1 MPAVPRLH
9 SLSWKKPLAPAAA
22 AWLVGDREDRGPLDL
37 SDTLV
42 IVPTAQS
49 GRRLRE
55 ALAVLAAA
63 RGQAVFPP
71 HVVSPERFIT
81 ELLPPSPPAESSG
94 FRVQGSGFPITE
106 PVTKP
111 ETPNSKPET
120 PNPKPGGEAAPAT
133 PVESLLAWI
142 EVLDAIDLD
151 DFRAVFPVDPPAR
164 NFAWSSRLAREF
176 QRLQATL
183 AENALR
189 MGDVTARAGDDFPET
204 VRWQQLG
211 RLEAV
216 YDAALAR
223 RGLRDGQ
230 LAKITAATSGMP
242 PSTITRIAVIAT
254 PDPLPLALRSLD
266 RLAASAAS
274 AVTLHILV
282 HGPES
287 AAGLSALFDHYG
299 RPRPDAWT
307 RRPLD
312 LPDFKQHV
320 RLCEDPAAQAAA
332 IVSYAGQYESA
343 DGVLAIGI
351 ADGEITPLVE
361 SGLARAGIPSHN
373 PEGRPHRAG
382 ALHALLTALADLA
395 RERDPAFPSVAAL
408 ARCPDILHWLRS
420 RHRADWSAA
429 RFLAALDNLHAAHLP
444 PTLSVAREHAA
455 AAGNISLA
463 ADLDAIAALAR
474 QLLAPP
480 FPSGLDATLADLFSA
495 REFDLARP
503 DDARTVEAAGAWRDA
518 LAATTAALRR
528 FPRIAPADAFDLALR
543 AFGDATLPE
552 EKSPRA
558 IDLQGW
564 LELPWDDTPHLVIA
578 GLNDGRVPEAVNG
591 DAFLPESL
599 RERLGLKT
607 NAARFA
613 RDAYLLQTLVYS
625 RGQRP
630 EDRGQRTEVREQTSA
645 TTTAGSPDSGLRPLA
660 SGLSSTGRL
669 DLLVG
674 KTSAAGDPLRP
685 SRLLLQCADADL
697 PGRVLYLFGTPPS
710 GRASLAWR
718 RAWKL
723 APRTD
728 APIEKL
734 SVTAFRDYLR
744 CPFRF
749 YLKHALRMRAVD
761 PDKAELDALDFGNL
775 CHAALEAMGRP
786 ESGLRDCADPALLR
800 DFLLDRLE
808 ACARA
813 TWGEQLPLPLVVQLE
828 SARQRLSR
836 AAGEQ
841 ARLRAEGWLI
851 ERTEYPVDLVI
862 GGLPVRGKI
871 DRIDRNETTG
881 AIRVLDYKTSDSAVN
896 PVDAHLRKPR
906 RNDSPDTL
914 PPWTLFSGTGTAG
927 SLLWTDLQLPLY
939 LRAVAPEYGD
949 AVACGYF
956 NLPKAI
962 GETRVSEWLDYTP
975 ATQRAADTCAE
986 GIVAAIAARRFWPPA
1001 ELTAA
1006 EAAYDDYAALFHNG
1020 AADSIEWP
1028 CEQ

>member
-9 SLSWKKPLAPAAA
+9 SLSWKTPLAPAAA
-22 AWLVGDREDRGPLDL
+22 AWLADDRESRGPLDL

-71 HVVSPERFIT
+71 RVVSPERFVA
-81 ELLPPSPPAESSG
+81 ELLPASPPAGSAG

-111 ETPNSKPET
+111 ETLNTKPAT
-120 PNPKPGGEAAPAT
+120 SNPKPDGEAAPAS

-164 NFAWSSRLAREF
+164 NFAWASRLAREF
-176 QRLQATL
+176 QRLQSTL

-189 MGDVTARAGDDFPET
+189 MGDVIARAGHDFPEAL
-204 VRWQQLG
+204 RWQQLG
-211 RLEAV
+211 RLEAAH
-216 YDAALAR
+216 DNTLAR
-223 RGLRDGQ
+223 RGLLDTQ
-230 LAKITAATSGMP
+230 LAKIIAATTGVP
-242 PSTITRIAVIAT
+242 PASIARIVVIAT
-254 PDPLPLALRSLD
+254 PDPLPLALHALD
-266 RLAASAAS
+266 RLAAPAASAAP

-282 HGPES
+282 HGPDDT
-287 AAGLSALFDHYG
+287 AGLSTLFDPSG

-312 LPDFKQHV
+312 FPAFDQHV

-332 IVSYAGQYESA
+332 VVSLTDEYKSP
-343 DGVLAIGI
+343 DCFLAIGI

-361 SGLARAGIPSHN
+361 SALTRAGIPSHN

-382 ALHALLTALADLA
+382 ALHALLAALADLA

-408 ARCPDILHWLRS
+408 ARCPDILRWLRS

-429 RFLAALDNLHAAHLP
+429 RFLAALDDLHAAHLP
-444 PTLSVAREHAA
+444 PTLSVAREHASA
-455 AAGNISLA
+455 SGNISLA
-463 ADLDAIAALAR
+463 ADLDALARLAR

-480 FPSGLDATLADLFSA
+480 FPSGIDAALADLFSA
-495 REFDLARP
+495 HEFDLARP
-503 DDARTVEAAGAWRDA
+503 DDARAVDAADVWRDA
-518 LAATTAALRR
+518 LAATTAALRH
-528 FPRIAPADAFDLALR
+528 FPRIAPADAFDLALH

-552 EKSPRA
+552 EKPPRA

-564 LELPWDDTPHLVIA
+564 LELSWDDTPNLVIA
-578 GLNDGRVPEAVNG
+578 GFNDGRVPEAVNG

-613 RDAYLLQTLVYS
+613 RDAYLLQALIHS
-625 RGQRP
+625 R
-630 EDRGQRTEVREQTSA
+630 SA
-645 TTTAGSPDSGLRPLA
+645 AG
-660 SGLSSTGRL
+660 GRL

-685 SRLLLQCADADL
+685 SRLLLQCFDADL
-697 PGRVLYLFGTPPS
+697 PDRVLALFGTPPS
-710 GRASLAWR
+710 ARASLAWR

-723 APRTD
+723 TPRTD
-728 APIEKL
+728 APVEKL

-775 CHAALEAMGRP
+775 CHAALEAMGHP
-786 ESGLRDCADPALLR
+786 ESGLRDCADPAPLR
-800 DFLLDRLE
+800 DFLLDRLDTH
-808 ACARA
+808 ARV

-836 AAGEQ
+836 AAEEQ
-841 ARLRAEGWLI
+841 ARLRAEGWVI
-851 ERTEYPVDLVI
+851 ERTEYPVDLDI

-871 DRIDRNETTG
+871 DRIDRNEITG
-881 AIRVLDYKTSDSAVN
+881 AIRVLDYKTSDSPVN
-896 PVDAHLRKPR
+896 PADAHLRSPR
-906 RNDSPDTL
+906 RNEDSDTISS
-914 PPWTLFSGTGTAG
+914 FVRAAEG

-962 GETRVSEWLDYTP
+962 GETRVSEWPDYTP
-975 ATQRAADTCAE
+975 ATQRAADACAE

-1006 EAAYDDYAALFHNG
+1006 EAEYDDYAALFHNG
-1020 AADSIEWP
+1020 AADSIAEGLFD
-1028 CEQ
+1028 